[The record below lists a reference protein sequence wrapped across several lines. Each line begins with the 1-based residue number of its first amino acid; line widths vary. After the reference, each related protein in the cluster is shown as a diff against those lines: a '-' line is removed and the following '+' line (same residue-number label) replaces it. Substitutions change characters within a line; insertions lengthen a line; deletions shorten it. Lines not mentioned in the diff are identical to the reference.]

1 MMNRLST
8 VGDRIARRLSGLVVR
23 DAGPQQKPPLRLAS
37 RRLLRQEQATV
48 PSQGEHWDTGP
59 FDLARRALSGS
70 MRAAQELTMDSGYAR
85 RIGIHEPRREC

>member
-37 RRLLRQEQATV
+37 RRLLPRTSNGAL
-48 PSQGEHWDTGP
+48 TG
-59 FDLARRALSGS
+59 RAL
-70 MRAAQELTMDSGYAR
+70 GYR
-85 RIGIHEPRREC
+85 TI